1 MKIQNTKKS
10 CWSNGHQIRGGSFH
24 TFAASILNFAAM
36 LSFDK
41 KRFFKTLSLEFYK
54 LEQSKN

>member
-10 CWSNGHQIRGGSFH
+10 CWSNGHQIRGESFH
-24 TFAASILNFAAM
+24 TFACSVSNFAAM

-41 KRFFKTLSLEFYK
+41 KRFFKTLSVEFYK
-54 LEQSKN
+54 LQQSKK